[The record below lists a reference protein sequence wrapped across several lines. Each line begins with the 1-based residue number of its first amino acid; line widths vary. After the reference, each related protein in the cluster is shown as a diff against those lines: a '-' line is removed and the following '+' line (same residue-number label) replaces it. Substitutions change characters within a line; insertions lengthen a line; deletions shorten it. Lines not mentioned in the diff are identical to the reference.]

1 MKIHL
6 PKPHPSKKVPM
17 AQCDILIMGGG
28 PAGST
33 ISSLLSESGWDVV
46 LLDKDHHPRFHIG
59 ESLLPMSLPIFDKLG
74 VRDKVEEIGIVK
86 RGAEFVSQYHNGSAV
101 TYYFQGARDK
111 TNPYAFQVRRSE
123 FDQILLNNSKE
134 KGTRVFEGVRVT
146 NIDLNSSDMPLVT
159 AKSEDGSTQEWKT
172 RYVVDATGR
181 DSILAKQLGTRKNNR
196 RHNSSAI
203 YSHFENAERLQGD
216 DEGNISIYW
225 FDEGWFWMIP
235 LKDGTMSVGAVCRPG
250 YLQNIKDLDQYLWDT
265 VALSP
270 DVTKRLQNA
279 RMTMKTR
286 ATGNYSYYSDQLVG
300 KDYIMIGDAFAFI
313 DPIFSSGV
321 HLAMTSAIHA
331 IDVIEATLK
340 GNSQLPRIQKEYKSK
355 STRSLNTLSWFIYR
369 MTQPALRNLFMNPR
383 NVFGIEEEILS
394 MLAGDL
400 YRKNSFNFQLFF
412 FKILYYINFV
422 ACWKENWEAYKRRRL
437 KPGDRHSLSMSLA
450 GINWR
455 FW

>member
-1 MKIHL
+1 MT
-6 PKPHPSKKVPM
+6 
-17 AQCDILIMGGG
+17 QCDVLIMGGG

-33 ISSLLSESGWDVV
+33 VSSLLSERGWDVV
-46 LLDKDHHPRFHIG
+46 LLEKDQHPRFHIG

-111 TNPYAFQVRRSE
+111 TNPYAFQVRRAE
-123 FDQILLNNSKE
+123 FDQILLNNSKD
-134 KGTRVFEGVRVT
+134 KGTQVFEGVCVT
-146 NIDLNSSDMPLVT
+146 EIDINSNAMPVVT
-159 AKSEDGSTQEWKT
+159 AKNADGNTQEWKA

-181 DSILAKQLGTRKNNR
+181 DSFLAKQLGTRRNNTG
-196 RHNSSAI
+196 HNSSAI

-250 YLQNIKDLDQYLWDT
+250 YLQNPKKDLDQLLWDT
-265 VALSP
+265 VTFSP
-270 DVTKRLQNA
+270 DVSKRLQNA
-279 RMTMKTR
+279 RMTIKTR
-286 ATGNYSYYSDQLVG
+286 VTGNYSYYSDHLVG
-300 KDYIMIGDAFAFI
+300 KNYIMIGDAFAFI

-340 GNSQLPRIQKEYKSK
+340 GDSQLPRIQKEYERK
-355 STRSLNTLSWFIYR
+355 STRSLKTLSWFIYR
-369 MTQPALRNLFMNPR
+369 MTQPALRNLFMAPR
-383 NVFGIEEEILS
+383 NIFGIEEAILS

-400 YRKNSFNFQLFF
+400 YRKNPFDLQLFL
-412 FKILYYINFV
+412 FKILYYINFI
-422 ACWKENWEAYKRRRL
+422 ACWKENWKAYKRRGP
-437 KPGDRHSLSMSLA
+437 KTGDKISLSMSLT